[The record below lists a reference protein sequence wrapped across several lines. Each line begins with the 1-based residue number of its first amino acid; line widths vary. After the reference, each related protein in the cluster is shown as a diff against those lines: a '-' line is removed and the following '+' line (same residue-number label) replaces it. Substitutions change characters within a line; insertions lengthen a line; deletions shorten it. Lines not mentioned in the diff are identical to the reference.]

1 MTTTLDDLKA
11 EITVIFKQIVANQ
24 IKAGKKGRCLLL
36 IQDADMA
43 TGTYVLNTYKSA
55 NATIADATIA
65 KYVKQLFKGGCNTV
79 HVLEYKT
86 DIASV
91 TSVMDDLCPEFDWLM
106 SVDADAQSAIDSYAD
121 EKEKFAMVYNIQ
133 ADSINVCSI
142 SNPSAVLIN
151 DDGTTSNITGLQLIP
166 IIGGV
171 ACGCPY
177 DMSITYKVFTELK
190 SVTQPTTYNL
200 GQLTLYPE
208 EEGIRLANSC
218 NTLQTTSSTY
228 TAEMKAL
235 TIAEGMRRI
244 KTDIIKGFR
253 QGYKGRYKNSYD
265 NQCLFYSAVN
275 YGYIKEL
282 ENLGVLDPNYDNKIY
297 TDVEAQ
303 RNAWIAKGTTE
314 AQDWSDDKVRL
325 MTLSDT
331 IYATMDIKMLNAIEG
346 MKLTVE
352 MI

>member
-11 EITVIFKQIVANQ
+11 EISVIFKQIVANQ
-24 IKAGKKGRCLLL
+24 IKAGSKGRALFLYKNTNL
-36 IQDADMA
+36 
-43 TGTYVLNTYKSA
+43 TGSYKLTTYKSA
-55 NATIADATIA
+55 VFTLTDTALE
-65 KYVKQLFKGGCNTV
+65 KYIKQLFKGGCKTV

-91 TSVMDDLCPEFDWLM
+91 TTVMDDLCPEFDWLM
-106 SVDADAQSAIDSYAD
+106 SVESDAQASIDAYAD

-133 ADSINVCSI
+133 ADSINVCSVC
-142 SNPSAVLIN
+142 NPSAVLIN
-151 DDGTTSNITGLQLIP
+151 DDGTKSNITGLQLIP
-166 IIGGV
+166 IVGGI

-177 DMSITYKVFTELK
+177 NMSISYKVFTELE
-190 SVTQPTTYNL
+190 SVAQPATYNL
-200 GQLTLYPE
+200 GQLTLYRE
-208 EEGIRLANSC
+208 EEGIRLANAC
-218 NTLQTTSSTY
+218 NTLQTTSSTL
-228 TAEMKAL
+228 TADMKAL

-253 QGYKGRYKNSYD
+253 QGYKGRYKNTYD

-282 ENLGVLDPNYDNKIY
+282 ENLGILDPNYDNKIY
-297 TDVEAQ
+297 TNVEAQ
-303 RNAWIAKGTTE
+303 RNAWIARGTTE

-325 MTLSDT
+325 MTLSDM
-331 IYATMDIKMLNAIEG
+331 IYATMDVKMLDAIEG

-352 MI
+352 MV